1 MVVSW
6 GRNVG
11 DYYCR
16 NIVNTNKSLS
26 LSIEETCG
34 LIRKF
39 ANVHYFE
46 NADQAFAF
54 TNSVK
59 RHTDV

>member
-6 GRNVG
+6 GRTAG

-39 ANVHYFE
+39 AKGYYFQ

-54 TNSVK
+54 TVIIKRQTSV
-59 RHTDV
+59 